1 MLAKLPRVVV
11 DAGEAVTTKQ
21 INKND
26 PYIVILEPAG
36 VEVGFRRILE
46 MKTK

>member
-1 MLAKLPRVVV
+1 MV
-11 DAGEAVTTKQ
+11 DAGEAVTTDDKQ

-26 PYIVILEPAG
+26 PYIVILQPAG